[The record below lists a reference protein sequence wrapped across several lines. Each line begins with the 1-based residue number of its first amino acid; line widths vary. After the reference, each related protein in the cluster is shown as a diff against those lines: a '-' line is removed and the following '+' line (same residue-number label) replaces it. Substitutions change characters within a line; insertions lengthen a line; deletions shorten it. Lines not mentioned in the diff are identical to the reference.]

1 MIEDLKWDYWNVYYN
16 IIGSDVVFDRDCV
29 EMLLDKIVDVVAE
42 KFDILALILEGLE
55 IKSLQEVRQIQIAF
69 LTTILFF
76 YIFFLGR

>member
-16 IIGSDVVFDRDCV
+16 INGSDVVFDRDCV
-29 EMLLDKIVDVVAE
+29 EMLLDKIVDVVTE

-69 LTTILFF
+69 
-76 YIFFLGR
+76 

>member
-16 IIGSDVVFDRDCV
+16 IIGSDVVFDRGCV
-29 EMLLDKIVDVVAE
+29 KVVLDKIVDVVTE

-69 LTTILFF
+69 
-76 YIFFLGR
+76 

>member
-29 EMLLDKIVDVVAE
+29 KMVLDKIVDVVTE

-69 LTTILFF
+69 
-76 YIFFLGR
+76 

>member
-29 EMLLDKIVDVVAE
+29 EMLLDKIVDVVTE

-69 LTTILFF
+69 
-76 YIFFLGR
+76 

>member
-55 IKSLQEVRQIQIAF
+55 IKSLQKVR
-69 LTTILFF
+69 
-76 YIFFLGR
+76 

>member
-29 EMLLDKIVDVVAE
+29 KVVLDKIVDVVTE

-69 LTTILFF
+69 
-76 YIFFLGR
+76 

>member
-1 MIEDLKWDYWNVYYN
+1 MIEDLKWDYWNVDYN

-29 EMLLDKIVDVVAE
+29 EMLLDKIVDVVTE

-69 LTTILFF
+69 
-76 YIFFLGR
+76 

>member
-29 EMLLDKIVDVVAE
+29 EKLLDKIVDVVAE

-55 IKSLQEVRQIQIAF
+55 IKSLQKVR
-69 LTTILFF
+69 
-76 YIFFLGR
+76 

>member
-29 EMLLDKIVDVVAE
+29 KMVLDKIVAVVTE
-42 KFDILALILEGLE
+42 KFDIPALILEGLE

-69 LTTILFF
+69 
-76 YIFFLGR
+76 

>member
-29 EMLLDKIVDVVAE
+29 KMVLDEIVDVVTE

-69 LTTILFF
+69 
-76 YIFFLGR
+76 